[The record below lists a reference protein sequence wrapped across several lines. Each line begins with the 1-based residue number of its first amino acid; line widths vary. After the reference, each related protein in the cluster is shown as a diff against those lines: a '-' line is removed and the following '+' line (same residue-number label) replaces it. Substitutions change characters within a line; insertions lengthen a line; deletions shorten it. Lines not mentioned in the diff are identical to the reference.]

1 MWTAQNRESLGL
13 LSFPVMITMVC
24 CAHSTN
30 EPSNMSYVKETVDRL
45 LKGYDIR
52 LRPDFGGPPVDVGMR
67 IDVASI
73 DMVSE
78 VNMDY
83 TLTMYFQQSW
93 KDKRLSYSGIPLN
106 LTLDNRVAD
115 QLWVPDTYFL
125 NDKKSFVHGV
135 TVKNRMIRLHPDGT
149 VLYGLR
155 ITTTAACMMDL
166 RRYPL
171 DEQNCTLEIESYGY
185 TTDDIEFYWN
195 GGEGAVTGVNKIELP
210 QFSIVDYK
218 MVSKKV
224 EFTTGAYPRLSLS
237 FRLKRN
243 IGYFILQTY
252 MPSTLITILSWV
264 SFWINYDASAAR
276 VALGITTVLTMTT
289 ISTHL
294 RETLPKIPYV
304 KAIDIYLM
312 GCFVFVFLAL
322 LEYAFVNYIFFGKG
336 PQKKGASKQDQSA
349 NEKNKLEMNKV
360 QVDAHGN
367 ILLSTLEI
375 RNETSGS
382 EVLTSVS
389 DPKATMYSYDS
400 ASIQYR
406 KPLSSREAYGRTLDR
421 HGVPSKGRI
430 RRRASQLKVK
440 IPDLTDVNSIDKW
453 SRMFFPITFSLFNVV
468 YWLYYVH

>member
-1 MWTAQNRESLGL
+1 MWTVQNRESLGL
-13 LSFPVMITMVC
+13 LSFPVMVAMVC
-24 CAHSTN
+24 CAHSSN

-171 DEQNCTLEIESYGY
+171 DEQNCTLEIES
-185 TTDDIEFYWN
+185 W
-195 GGEGAVTGVNKIELP
+195 
-210 QFSIVDYK
+210 
-218 MVSKKV
+218 
-224 EFTTGAYPRLSLS
+224 AYPRLSLS

-382 EVLTSVS
+382 EVLTGVS

-406 KPLSSREAYGRTLDR
+406 KPLSSREGFGRGLDR
-421 HGVPSKGRI
+421 HGVPGKGRI